1 MPDIQPSALRVSLL
15 RRFAPPLAAA
25 AIVVVLGLLVALLL
39 YRQQEAELV
48 ASADAGLNEVAQRV
62 SESFDA
68 LFAPAVAFTDTVN
81 DARLYESA
89 GTDTARLLFA
99 LAGNPIRR
107 LPQVNGIYLGFP
119 DGSFMQMQQFVPSP
133 VSDATAGLINPAMG
147 TRRLLLPR
155 GDGGGMED
163 RWFYF
168 DRTAPTGDEWRRASV
183 MPPPYDPRLR
193 PWYLQA
199 LVSDLPVW
207 TDPYIFASTGK
218 LGVTYATKILKPD
231 GDLWAVLGI
240 DLSIE
245 ALSRILLLQEG
256 LHAGF
261 NGLVFATDHTGS
273 MLAHPDVAGVMDRTD
288 LDLRSFLQRY
298 QHPSNFE
305 RQIVAAVQRA
315 GPVYRLQSEGA
326 DYIVTRADPRG
337 NNAMPMQLYLAQNL
351 QSVTAAARV
360 NLERN
365 ILYLMVGALV
375 LGAIVAY
382 AVKLNVEVGARKR
395 AETELIGARD
405 MAEAATRAKSDF
417 LATMSHEIRT
427 PMNGVMS
434 MAEMLELTR
443 LDPDQRR
450 MARVI
455 RESAGALLT
464 VINDILDF
472 SKIEAG
478 KLDIETIAF
487 SLGDLVDGVGELLA
501 TRADDKGLDLLVE
514 IDPQLADQRLGDPTR
529 LRQVLLN
536 LGGNAIKFTERG
548 QVHLVVLARDD
559 STLRFEIRDTGI
571 GLTDEQRSKLFRP
584 FVQADSS
591 TARKFGGTGLG
602 LSICHRLC
610 EMMGGRIGVDSI
622 PGEGSVFWFELPL
635 PADAG
640 ATVPAP
646 QAEIAEGINGTRA
659 LLVGLPDS
667 MADVATR
674 YLQAAGI
681 AVAAR
686 VATLEAAATQPPG
699 SHDVAL
705 VDARCSDYVMQE
717 AAKLLD
723 PGLPRILLASRYLV
737 STLDAAAHPD
747 KQGASFRAT
756 LTYPLHR
763 TSLWRAVALARG
775 LAVPEQAAAT
785 RDDMDFSPPEFTEAA
800 AAKAMILV
808 AEDNPTNQMVIRQML
823 SRMGFACDIAAD
835 GAAALRQYDAERG
848 SYGLLLTDF
857 HMPEMDGF
865 ALTAAIRA
873 QEAQD
878 GSARLPIVAL
888 TADALSGTEQ
898 KCLAAGMDAY
908 LTKPIDSRALG
919 RMLAHWLPQA
929 LPLRRSA
936 ESLVAAELAKPKP
949 QAVAWDTD
957 IFDATKLAESF
968 GSFNDM
974 ARQLLQEF
982 LRDARDRLDQVNTAL
997 AAGDLVQLR
1006 HLAHALK
1013 GGALTIGAGRLGHLA
1028 GDLQDACDAQ
1038 DADTAA
1044 LMAELLPPTLDELDA
1059 TLPLILKA

>member
-1 MPDIQPSALRVSLL
+1 MSFLRHYAL
-15 RRFAPPLAAA
+15 PIAAA
-25 AIVVVLGLLVALLL
+25 AIVVVLGLLLALVLH
-39 YRQQEAELV
+39 RQQEARLV
-48 ASADAGLNEVAQRV
+48 ADAEAGLNRIAQQI
-62 SESFDA
+62 SASLDD
-68 LFAPAVAFTDTVN
+68 LFEPAIAFTNTVN
-81 DARLYESA
+81 DARLFESS

-99 LAGNPIRR
+99 LGGNPLRR

-119 DGSFMQMQQFVPSP
+119 DGAFLQMQQFVPEP
-133 VSDATAGLINPAMG
+133 VRDATAGLIDAAMG
-147 TRRLLLPR
+147 TRRILLPR
-155 GDGGGMED
+155 AQDGIHGDD
-163 RWFYF
+163 RWLYF
-168 DRTAPTGDEWRRASV
+168 DRTAAAGQEWQKASV

-207 TDPYIFASTGK
+207 TDPYVFASTGK

-231 GDLWAVLGI
+231 GELWAVLGI

-245 ALSRILLLQEG
+245 ALSRILLQHERR
-256 LHAGF
+256 HAGF
-261 NGLVFATDHTGS
+261 DGLVFATDHIGNV
-273 MLAHPDVAGVMDRTD
+273 LAHPDVAALIDRTD
-288 LDLRSFLQRY
+288 LSLGTFLQRY
-298 QHPSNFE
+298 QHPSTFE
-305 RQIVAAVQRA
+305 RQIIGTVKQA
-315 GPVYRLQSEGA
+315 GLIYRLQSEGV
-326 DYIVTRADPRG
+326 DYILSRADPRG
-337 NNAMPMQLYLAQNL
+337 NNAMPLRLHMAQNL
-351 QSVTAAARV
+351 DSVTAAARKS
-360 NLERN
+360 LGRN
-365 ILYLMVGALV
+365 IIYLVIGAV
-375 LGAIVAY
+375 ILGAVIAY
-382 AVKLNVEVGARKR
+382 AVKLSVEVGARKR

-405 MAEAATRAKSDF
+405 QAEAATRAKSDF

-443 LDPDQRR
+443 LDTDQRR
-450 MARVI
+450 MAKVI
-455 RESAGALLT
+455 RESGGALLT

-478 KLDIETIAF
+478 KLDIEQIAF
-487 SLGDLVDGVGELLA
+487 SLGDAVDGVGELLA
-501 TRADDKGLDLLVE
+501 ARADDKGLDLLVE

-548 QVHLVVLARDD
+548 HVHLSVRETGDGL
-559 STLRFEIRDTGI
+559 LRFAVRDTGI
-571 GLTDEQRSKLFRP
+571 GLTPEQQARLFQP
-584 FVQADSS
+584 FMQADSS

-610 EMMGGRIGVDSI
+610 EMMGGRIGVDSEA
-622 PGEGSVFWFELPL
+622 GEGSVFWFELPL

-640 ATVPAP
+640 ATAPAP
-646 QAEIAEGINGTRA
+646 PAEISGDFEHGGIAGTRA

-667 MADVATR
+667 MADVAAR

-681 AVAAR
+681 DVAAK
-686 VATLEAAATQPPG
+686 VDTLEAAAAQPRD
-699 SHDVAL
+699 SHDLAL
-705 VDARCSDYVMQE
+705 VDARCSDYVVQE
-717 AAKLLD
+717 AAELLA

-737 STLDAAAHPD
+737 STLDAAAHSD

-763 TSLWRAVALARG
+763 MSLWRAVALARG
-775 LAVPEQAAAT
+775 LAVPEQAATT
-785 RDDMDFSPPEFTEAA
+785 RDDMEFSPPDFTEAA
-800 AAKAMILV
+800 AAQAMILV

-835 GAAALRQYDAERG
+835 GAAALRQYEAERD

-873 QEAQD
+873 QETQRGAP
-878 GSARLPIVAL
+878 RLPIVAL

-936 ESLVAAELAKPKP
+936 EIVAVAATPAKPKAP
-949 QAVAWDTD
+949 AATWDTD
-957 IFDATKLAESF
+957 IFDTTKLAESF

-982 LRDARDRLDQVNTAL
+982 AHDARDRLDEVNAAL
-997 AAGDLVQLR
+997 AAGDLAQLR

-1013 GGALTIGAGRLGHLA
+1013 GGALTIGAGRLGQLA

-1044 LMAELLPPTLDELDA
+1044 LMADLLPPTLDELTA